1 MIYDLIIIGLGA
13 AGMNAA
19 LYAKR
24 SNLNI
29 LVLEKEVPGGLL
41 NKTAKVE
48 NFPGY
53 VSISG
58 PDLASNLFIQFNTL
72 GIPVKYER
80 VENISLQDNVKIINT
95 NKGEYFAKTI
105 IIASGRQSKKLN
117 VKGEEELIGRGV
129 SYCHLCDGN
138 LYKNKITAVIGGGNS
153 AVSGALYLSDI
164 CKKVYLIVRKNY
176 LIADK
181 VYQEELEKK
190 SNIDVLYDTVMEEIV
205 EKDGVINKIIL
216 NNKELDVD
224 GVFINIGYVPQ
235 NRFYEN
241 LEICNEKGFI
251 QVNKNMETKISGIF
265 AAGDIIE
272 KDVYQI
278 ITAQSEGAIAAL
290 SAYNYLNFKNKL
302 FFS

>member
-1 MIYDLIIIGLGA
+1 MVYDLIIIGLGA

-24 SNLNI
+24 SGLNI
-29 LVLEKEVPGGLL
+29 LVFEGEVPGGLL
-41 NKTAKVE
+41 NKTNKIE

-58 PDLASNLFIQFNTL
+58 PDLASNLFIQFNAL
-72 GIPVKYER
+72 GIPVKYEY
-80 VENISLQDNVKIINT
+80 VENLFIENDKKVIKT
-95 NKGEYFAKTI
+95 NKGQYFSKSV
-105 IIASGRQSKKLN
+105 IIASGRKPKKLGA
-117 VKGEEELIGRGV
+117 KGEKELIGKGV

-164 CKKVYLIVRKNY
+164 CEKVYLIVRKDY
-176 LIADK
+176 LSADK
-181 VYQEELEKK
+181 IYQDELMKK
-190 SNIDVLYDTVMEEIV
+190 NNIEVFYNSTLEEIV

-216 NNKELDVD
+216 NNNELLVD
-224 GVFINIGYVPQ
+224 GIFINIGYIPQ
-235 NRFYEN
+235 NNFYEN
-241 LEICNEKGFI
+241 LDICNEKGFVKVDSKMKTVI
-251 QVNKNMETKISGIF
+251 PGIF

-278 ITAQSEGAIAAL
+278 ITAQSEGAIAAI
-290 SAYNYLNFKNKL
+290 SAYEYLNLKK
-302 FFS
+302 

>member
-1 MIYDLIIIGLGA
+1 MVYDLIIIGLGV

-24 SNLNI
+24 SGLNI
-29 LVLEKEVPGGLL
+29 LVFEGEVPGGLL
-41 NKTAKVE
+41 NKTNKIE

-72 GIPVKYER
+72 GIPVKYEK
-80 VENISLQDNVKIINT
+80 VENLFLENDIKIVKT
-95 NKGEYFAKTI
+95 KKGEYRAKSI
-105 IIASGRQSKKLN
+105 IIASGRKPKKLGA
-117 VKGEEELIGRGV
+117 KGEEGLIGKGV

-138 LYKNKITAVIGGGNS
+138 LYKDKITAVIGGGNS
-153 AVSGALYLSDI
+153 AVTGALYLSDI

-181 VYQEELEKK
+181 MYQDELKNK
-190 SNIDVLYDTVMEEIV
+190 NNIEVLYETFMKEIV

-216 NNKELDVD
+216 NNGELIVD
-224 GVFINIGYVPQ
+224 GLFINIGYIPQ
-235 NRFYEN
+235 NNFYEN
-241 LEICNEKGFI
+241 LEICNEKGFV
-251 QVNKNMETKISGIF
+251 QVDKNMATNIPGIF

-272 KDVYQI
+272 KNVYQI
-278 ITAQSEGAIAAL
+278 ITAQSEGAIAAV
-290 SAYNYLNFKNKL
+290 SAYNYLNYKK
-302 FFS
+302 